1 MSLKTLNYNEMK
13 IYGLIFILFFFSTG
27 LFAQNLVL
35 KVWPKGAPTDN
46 GMTKPEEIYNGV
58 HVRNVSEAVMYI
70 YLPPKEKSTGAAVII
85 CPGGGYSFE
94 AMDYEGYAIAE
105 WLNTKGIVGIVLKY
119 RLPYGHPEVPLD
131 DAKQAIRIARK
142 NAKEW
147 GINSDKVGIA
157 GFSAG
162 GHLASTVGTHFDYG
176 NKSSA
181 NIVDYFSSRPDFMLL
196 LYPVITMNEEY
207 AEINSR
213 RNLIGKGNNW
223 ELVKE
228 YSNELQVTPQT
239 PPTFI
244 VVTDDDEIVP
254 TRNSVE
260 FYLSLK
266 KNNVPAELHIFSEGH
281 HGFFLKKD
289 LPVHQWPNLFIDW
302 MKAMELIE

>member
-1 MSLKTLNYNEMK
+1 MR
-13 IYGLIFILFFFSTG
+13 IHAIIFISVFLSTS
-27 LFAQNLVL
+27 LLAQDKVL
-35 KVWPKGAPTDN
+35 KVWPQGAPTDN
-46 GMTKPEEIYNGV
+46 GMTKPEEVFNGV

-70 YLPPKEKSTGAAVII
+70 YLPPKEKSTGAAVVI

-105 WLNTKGIVGIVLKY
+105 WLNTKGIAGIVLKY
-119 RLPYGHPEVPLD
+119 RLPYGHPDVPSS
-131 DAKQAIRIARK
+131 DAKQAIRIVRK

-147 GINSDKVGIA
+147 GINPEKVGIA

-176 NKSSA
+176 NKSSS
-181 NIVDYFSSRPDFMLL
+181 NIVDNFSSRPDFMLL
-196 LYPVITMNEEY
+196 LYPVISLKEEFGHMG
-207 AEINSR
+207 SR
-213 RNLIGKGNNW
+213 QNLIGEGNNW
-223 ELVKE
+223 KLVKE

-266 KNNVPAELHIFSEGH
+266 KNNVPAELHVFSEGH

-289 LPVHQWPNLFIDW
+289 YLPVRQWPNLFIDW
-302 MKAMELIE
+302 MKAMKIIE

>member
-1 MSLKTLNYNEMK
+1 MR
-13 IYGLIFILFFFSTG
+13 IHAIIFISVFFSTS
-27 LFAQNLVL
+27 LFAQDKVL
-35 KVWPKGAPTDN
+35 KVWPQGAPSDN
-46 GMTKPEEIYNGV
+46 GMTKPEKLNGL
-58 HVRNVSEAVMYI
+58 HVSNVSEAVMYI
-70 YLPPKEKSTGAAVII
+70 YLPPKEKSTGAAIVI

-105 WLNTKGIVGIVLKY
+105 WLNTKGIVGVVLKY
-119 RLPYGHPEVPLD
+119 RLPYGHPEVPSS
-131 DAKQAIRIARK
+131 DAKQAIRIVRK

-147 GINSDKVGIA
+147 GINPEKVGIA

-176 NKSSA
+176 IKNSS
-181 NIVDYFSSRPDFMLL
+181 NIVDSFSSRPNFMLL
-196 LYPVITMNEEY
+196 LYPVISLKEEFGHMG
-207 AEINSR
+207 SR
-213 RNLIGKGNNW
+213 QNLIGEGNNW
-223 ELVKE
+223 KLVKE

-254 TRNSVE
+254 TQNSVE

-266 KNNVPAELHIFSEGH
+266 KNNVPAELHVFSEGH

-289 LPVHQWPNLFIDW
+289 YLPVRQWPNLFIDW
-302 MKAMELIE
+302 MKAMKIIE

>member
-1 MSLKTLNYNEMK
+1 MK
-13 IYGLIFILFFFSTG
+13 IYGIIFISVLLSIS
-27 LFAQNLVL
+27 LFAQDKVL
-35 KVWPKGAPTDN
+35 KVWPQGAPTDN
-46 GMTKPEEIYNGV
+46 GMTKPEEVYNGV

-70 YLPPKEKSTGAAVII
+70 YLPPKEKNTGAAVII

-119 RLPYGHPEVPLD
+119 RLPYGHPEVPSS
-131 DAKQAIRIARK
+131 DAKQAIRIVRK
-142 NAKEW
+142 NAEEW
-147 GINSDKVGIA
+147 GINPDKVGIA

-176 NKSSA
+176 IKSSS
-181 NIVDYFSSRPDFMLL
+181 NIVDNFSSRPDFMLL
-196 LYPVITMNEEY
+196 LYPVISLKEEFGHMG
-207 AEINSR
+207 SR
-213 RNLIGKGNNW
+213 RNLIGDGNNW
-223 ELVKE
+223 KLVKE

-239 PPTFI
+239 PPAFI

-266 KNNVPAELHIFSEGH
+266 KNNVPAELHVFSEGH

-289 LPVHQWPNLFIDW
+289 YLPVRQWPNLFIDW
-302 MKAMELIE
+302 MKAMEIIE